1 MEMGFGIPVSG
12 SWATPANIREI
23 CQRAESLGY
32 SSLWSFQR
40 TLYPG
45 GDPIPMPYRSV
56 HDPLAISSY
65 VAAVTERARI
75 SIAIVNLPFY
85 APIVLAKALTS
96 IDILSG
102 GRLDAG
108 LGLGWSQ
115 DEFVA
120 AGTSSDRRGARAEEF
135 IACLRAIWTEEPV
148 SFDGEFYTVP
158 LSYVDPKPVQQP
170 HPPILLGGSAE
181 TALARAGRLAAGW
194 VSASRFAAAQVPGA
208 IAVVKAAA
216 TEAGRDPESLRIVI
230 RAAVRVRDQDVV
242 PGAQGDVVPGAQGD
256 KTQQFTGTVEKVRK
270 DFADYAAAGATELF
284 VDLNFDE
291 QIGNPEADP
300 VESMRRAHE
309 ALEAFAP

>member
-23 CQRAESLGY
+23 CRRAEDLGY
-32 SSLWSFQR
+32 ASLWSFQR
-40 TLYPG
+40 TLFPG

-56 HDPLAISSY
+56 HDPIAVSAY
-65 VAAVTERARI
+65 VAGITEHARI

-96 IDILSG
+96 IDVLSA

-108 LGLGWSQ
+108 LGLGWSA
-115 DEFVA
+115 DEFEA
-120 AGTSSDRRGARAEEF
+120 AGTPMERRGARAEEF
-135 IACLRAIWTEEPV
+135 IACLQAIWTQDPV
-148 SFDGEFYTVP
+148 TFDGEFYRVP
-158 LSYVDPKPVQQP
+158 TSYVDPKPVQRP
-170 HPPILLGGSAE
+170 HPPILLGGNAE
-181 TALARAGRLAAGW
+181 PALRRAGRLAEGW

-208 IAVVKAAA
+208 VETVKNAARD
-216 TEAGRDPESLRIVI
+216 AGRDPDSLRIII
-230 RAAVRVRDQDVV
+230 RAAVRVRDVD
-242 PGAQGDVVPGAQGD
+242 DD
-256 KTQQFTGTVEKVRK
+256 QQFTGTLAKIRK

-291 QIGNPEADP
+291 QIGNPDVDAKD
-300 VESMRRAHE
+300 SMRRAHE

>member
-23 CQRAESLGY
+23 CGRAEELGY
-32 SSLWSFQR
+32 ASLWSFQR

-56 HDPLAISSY
+56 HDPLAISAY
-65 VAAVTERARI
+65 VAGVTERAPI

-96 IDILSG
+96 IDVLSD

-108 LGLGWSQ
+108 LGLGWSA

-120 AGTSSDRRGARAEEF
+120 AGVPMERRGARAEEF
-135 IACLRAIWTEEPV
+135 IACLKAIWTQDPV
-148 SFDGEFYTVP
+148 TFDGEFYRVP
-158 LSYVDPKPVQQP
+158 TSYVDPKPVQRP
-170 HPPILLGGSAE
+170 HPPILLGGNAE
-181 TALARAGRLAAGW
+181 TALKRAGRLAAGW
-194 VSASRFAAAQVPGA
+194 VSASRFPAAQVPGA
-208 IAVVKAAA
+208 VEVIKAAA
-216 TEAGRDPESLRIVI
+216 RDAGRDPEALRFII
-230 RAAVRVRDQDVV
+230 RAAVKVRDADE
-242 PGAQGDVVPGAQGD
+242 DL
-256 KTQQFTGTVEKVRK
+256 QFTGTLDKIK
-270 DFADYAAAGATELF
+270 QDFADYAAAGATELF

-291 QIGNPEADP
+291 QIGNPEVDAK
-300 VESMRRAHE
+300 ESMRRAHE

>member
-23 CQRAESLGY
+23 CVRAEELGY

-65 VAAVTERARI
+65 VAGVTDRARI

-96 IDILSG
+96 IDVLSG

-108 LGLGWSQ
+108 LGLGWSA
-115 DEFVA
+115 DEFTA
-120 AGTSSDRRGARAEEF
+120 AGAPMERRGARAEEF
-135 IACLRAIWTEEPV
+135 IACLQAIWTQDPV
-148 SFDGEFYTVP
+148 EFEGDFYRVP
-158 LSYVDPKPVQQP
+158 RSYVDPKPVQRP

-194 VSASRFAAAQVPGA
+194 VSASRFAAAQVPA
-208 IAVVKAAA
+208 AVESVKTAARN
-216 TEAGRDPESLRIVI
+216 AGRDPDSLRIII
-230 RAAVRVRDQDVV
+230 RASVRVRDRDE
-242 PGAQGDVVPGAQGD
+242 D
-256 KTQQFTGTVEKVRK
+256 QQFTGTVDKIKK

-291 QIGNPEADP
+291 QIGSPDVDAVD
-300 VESMRRAHE
+300 SMRRAHE
-309 ALEAFAP
+309 ALETFAP

>member
-1 MEMGFGIPVSG
+1 MQMGFGVPVSG
-12 SWATPANIREI
+12 SWATPANIRTI

-65 VAAVTERARI
+65 VAAVTESARI
-75 SIAIVNLPFY
+75 SIAIINLPFY

-108 LGLGWSQ
+108 LGLGWNP
-115 DEFVA
+115 DEFAA
-120 AGTSSDRRGARAEEF
+120 AGAPMDRRGARAEEF
-135 IACLRAIWTEEPV
+135 IACLNAIWTQDPV
-148 SFDGEFYTVP
+148 SFDGEFYQVP

-194 VSASRFAAAQVPGA
+194 VSASRFAASQVPGA
-208 IAVVKAAA
+208 VEIVRRAA
-216 TEAGRDPESLRIVI
+216 TEAGRDPDNLRIVI
-230 RAAVRVRDQDVV
+230 RAAARVRDHDE
-242 PGAQGDVVPGAQGD
+242 D
-256 KTQQFTGTVEKVRK
+256 QQFTGTLAKIKK

-291 QIGNPEADP
+291 QIGNPEVDP
-300 VESMRRAHE
+300 AESMRRANE

>member
-12 SWATPANIREI
+12 SWATPANIREV
-23 CQRAESLGY
+23 CRRAESLGY
-32 SSLWSFQR
+32 ASLWSFQR

-65 VAAVTERARI
+65 VAAITERARV
-75 SIAIVNLPFY
+75 SIAIVNLPYY

-108 LGLGWSQ
+108 LGLGWNA
-115 DEFVA
+115 DEFAA
-120 AGTSSDRRGARAEEF
+120 AGTPMPRRGARADEF
-135 IACLRAIWTEEPV
+135 VACLQAIWTQDPV
-148 SFDGEFYTVP
+148 TFDGEFYRVP
-158 LSYVDPKPVQQP
+158 TSYVDPKPVQRP
-170 HPPILLGGSAE
+170 HPPILLGGNAE
-181 TALARAGRLAAGW
+181 PALARAGRLAAGW

-208 IAVVKAAA
+208 IESVHAAA
-216 TEAGRDPESLRIVI
+216 REAGRDAESVRIII
-230 RAAVRVRDQDVV
+230 RAAVRVRDQDE
-242 PGAQGDVVPGAQGD
+242 D
-256 KTQQFTGTVEKVRK
+256 QQFTGTIDKIKR
-270 DFADYAAAGATELF
+270 DFADYADAGATELF

-291 QIGNPEADP
+291 QIGNPDADP
-300 VESMRRAHE
+300 VASMRRARE

>member
-23 CQRAESLGY
+23 CQRAEALGY

-40 TLYPG
+40 TLFPG

-56 HDPLAISSY
+56 HDPIAISSY

-75 SIAIVNLPFY
+75 SIAIVNLPYY
-85 APIVLAKALTS
+85 APIVLAKELTS

-108 LGLGWSQ
+108 LGLGWNA
-115 DEFVA
+115 DEFAA
-120 AGTSSDRRGARAEEF
+120 AGTPMERRGARAEEF
-135 IACLRAIWTEEPV
+135 IACLQAIWTQEPV
-148 SFDGEFYTVP
+148 SFEGEFYRVP
-158 LSYVDPKPVQQP
+158 KSYVDPKPVQRP

-194 VSASRFAAAQVPGA
+194 VSASRFAASQVPGA
-208 IAVVKAAA
+208 VNVVRSAASA
-216 TEAGRDPESLRIVI
+216 AGRDPDGIRIII
-230 RAAVRVRDQDVV
+230 RAAVRVRDHDE
-242 PGAQGDVVPGAQGD
+242 DL
-256 KTQQFTGTVEKVRK
+256 QFTGTLGKVK
-270 DFADYAAAGATELF
+270 NDFSDYAAAGATELF

-291 QIGNPEADP
+291 EIGNPEVDP
-300 VESMRRAHE
+300 AETMRRAHE

>member
-1 MEMGFGIPVSG
+1 MEIGFGIPVSG

-23 CQRAESLGY
+23 CTRAEALGY

-65 VAAVTERARI
+65 VAGFTERARI
-75 SIAIVNLPFY
+75 SVAIVNLPFY

-96 IDILSG
+96 IDVLSG

-108 LGLGWSQ
+108 LGLGWNA
-115 DEFVA
+115 DEFTA
-120 AGTSSDRRGARAEEF
+120 ANAPMERRGARAEEF
-135 IACLRAIWTEEPV
+135 IACLQAIWTQDPV
-148 SFDGEFYTVP
+148 EFEGEFYRVP
-158 LSYVDPKPVQQP
+158 KSYVDPKPVQRP

-194 VSASRFAAAQVPGA
+194 VSASRFAAARVPA
-208 IAVVKAAA
+208 AVQSVKTAARD
-216 TEAGRDPESLRIVI
+216 AGRDPDSLRIII
-230 RAAVRVRDQDVV
+230 RAAVRVRDHDVL
-242 PGAQGDVVPGAQGD
+242 PGTPDGSG
-256 KTQQFTGTVEKVRK
+256 QQFTGTLEKVKK

-291 QIGNPEADP
+291 QIGTPDADP
-300 VESMRRAHE
+300 AESMRRAHE